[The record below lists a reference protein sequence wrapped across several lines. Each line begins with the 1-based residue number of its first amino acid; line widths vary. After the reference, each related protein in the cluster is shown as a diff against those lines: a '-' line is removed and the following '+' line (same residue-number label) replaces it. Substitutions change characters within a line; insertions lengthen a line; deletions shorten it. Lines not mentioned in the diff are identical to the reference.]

1 MFVPAKQSVDDDDDD
16 DDDDG
21 CWEHRVDVSHARIS
35 ARVSNTVRQ
44 SFMGIP
50 NAMNISAQHNHQT
63 SSTNS
68 QDENLKIKIQTRSLT
83 AICP

>member
-1 MFVPAKQSVDDDDDD
+1 MFVPAKQSVDDDD

-35 ARVSNTVRQ
+35 AGVRNTVRQ

-50 NAMNISAQHNHQT
+50 NAMNNISAKTQRPNLFHQRPRM
-63 SSTNS
+63 
-68 QDENLKIKIQTRSLT
+68 KI
-83 AICP
+83 